1 MHDDK
6 QGRKMNIDLD
16 SWEAGYADGQY
27 GRSPQCAIGLD
38 QVSYLSG
45 FYHGRAWRAQSH
57 TKSPSFPRSLVKRAD
72 PLR

>member
-1 MHDDK
+1 
-6 QGRKMNIDLD
+6 MNIDLD
-16 SWEAGYADGQY
+16 SWEAGYARGQQ
-27 GRSPQCAIGLD
+27 GGPPRCAIDSD

-57 TKSPSFPRSLVKRAD
+57 PKSPSLPRSLVKRAD